1 MCAKSLEGAKY
12 IEKMLT
18 TMPLLENSY
27 KEGVFVGGM
36 LFNEVQFSQEDL
48 NLINSNSLDSTSLFV
63 LPDIAFS
70 F

>member
-48 NLINSNSLDSTSLFV
+48 D
-63 LPDIAFS
+63 
-70 F
+70 